1 VKAMLLAA
9 GKGTRVRPVTYS
21 LPKPMIPLVRK
32 PVMESIIEH
41 LRGHG
46 VDEFIVNTSHL
57 APVIESYFRDGAPWN
72 VQIAYSF
79 EGELVDGE
87 LQGKALGSA
96 GGLKRVQEHSGFFD
110 ETFLVL
116 CADALIDLDISN
128 AIELHRASGAM
139 ATIVLKE
146 VPREEV
152 VRYGVVEV
160 DDSGQILQF
169 QEKPALEDAASN
181 LINTGIYIFEPE
193 ILDLI
198 PSGVEYD
205 IGGDLFPQLVEK
217 GVSFHG
223 VELPFQWVDIGSV
236 PDLWQAT
243 RMILHGEVNG
253 YEMPGREVQPGVWVG
268 LNVRWNPDKVSITA
282 PVYIGSSSTI
292 HDGATI
298 AGPTVIGP
306 GCVVEGGARL
316 KDCVIGDYTRVR
328 EVADLEQR
336 LVFFGVCI
344 DPEGVSIDLDEAE
357 LGWLVDDARKP
368 GDLPQWQQLLAD
380 SVREAA

>member
-1 VKAMLLAA
+1 M
-9 GKGTRVRPVTYS
+9 
-21 LPKPMIPLVRK
+21 
-32 PVMESIIEH
+32 
-41 LRGHG
+41 
-46 VDEFIVNTSHL
+46 
-57 APVIESYFRDGAPWN
+57 
-72 VQIAYSF
+72 
-79 EGELVDGE
+79 
-87 LQGKALGSA
+87 
-96 GGLKRVQEHSGFFD
+96 
-110 ETFLVL
+110 
-116 CADALIDLDISN
+116 
-128 AIELHRASGAM
+128 
-139 ATIVLKE
+139 
-146 VPREEV
+146 
-152 VRYGVVEV
+152 
-160 DDSGQILQF
+160 
-169 QEKPALEDAASN
+169 
-181 LINTGIYIFEPE
+181 
-193 ILDLI
+193 DLI

-243 RMILHGEVNG
+243 RMILRGEVNG

-268 LNVRWNPDKVSITA
+268 LNVCWNPDKVNITG

-298 AGPTVIGP
+298 EGPTVIGAG

-336 LVFFGVCI
+336 LVFFGACI
-344 DPEGVSIDLDEAE
+344 DPQGVSIDIDEAE

-380 SVREAA
+380 SVHEVA